1 MTLNKNEYFEA
12 IEKSLSNAEELIEEA
27 EILAK
32 HTKYARAY
40 TLFQFSIEEIGK
52 AFLTFQFVLYGDI
65 EDVQATKQF
74 FKKFRDHI
82 SKTESSQSID
92 FMFALNSDISGFT
105 KKLLENSMSEFD
117 KVHISNNYKNYS
129 LYTSFI
135 EDKFYKPSEIITKE
149 KLDKITYY
157 TKLRLQI
164 AKPFIKIGV
173 ENYDLLFNTRNDLDE
188 EEMSKETQ
196 KRIDELLEQNFK
208 NIDNQQEL

>member
-1 MTLNKNEYFEA
+1 MKLNKNEYFEA
-12 IEKSLSNAEELIEEA
+12 IEKSLSNAEELIEEG

-32 HTKYARAY
+32 HIKYARAY

-65 EDVQATKQF
+65 EDVQETKQF

-82 SKTESSQSID
+82 SKTESSQGID

-105 KKLLENSMSEFD
+105 KKILENSMIEFD

-149 KLDKITYY
+149 KLDKITHYA
-157 TKLRLQI
+157 KLRLQI
-164 AKPFIKIGV
+164 VKPFIKIGV
-173 ENYDLLFNTRNDLDE
+173 ENFDLLFNTRNNLDK
-188 EEMSKETQ
+188 EEMSIETQ
-196 KRIDELLEQNFK
+196 KKIEELLASNFG
-208 NIDNQQEL
+208 